1 MEQAPTPF
9 PINNE
14 DYFKNIPDELINK
27 FNLNFINNKKIEFS
41 FIIKTGLYKNNI
53 FIIAKNNKEF
63 SLNEYK
69 NFLSFD
75 NLILKNKQFKSYD
88 SIDEAFNQI
97 IKLFQKEKI
106 IIKNYTEKEII
117 LEIKLSNLAGDE
129 ETFEIILEEKK
140 INKDI
145 IIKELIEKVI
155 FLENEIKYLKENK
168 NINIEKEIFEL
179 KKEKEKQDKEIEN
192 LKEMI
197 LLLKNNINK
206 KDNINKN
213 NINYQKIKIKL

>member
-1 MEQAPTPF
+1 MKQVSIFF

-14 DYFKNIPDELINK
+14 DYFKNILDEVINK

-69 NFLSFD
+69 NVLSFD

-106 IIKNYTEKEII
+106 IIKNYM
-117 LEIKLSNLAGDE
+117 
-129 ETFEIILEEKK
+129 KK
-140 INKDI
+140 K
-145 IIKELIEKVI
+145 
-155 FLENEIKYLKENK
+155 
-168 NINIEKEIFEL
+168 
-179 KKEKEKQDKEIEN
+179 
-192 LKEMI
+192 
-197 LLLKNNINK
+197 
-206 KDNINKN
+206 
-213 NINYQKIKIKL
+213 

>member
-53 FIIAKNNKEF
+53 FIIAKNNQEF
-63 SLNEYK
+63 LLNEYE

-88 SIDEAFNQI
+88 SIEEAFNQI

-117 LEIKLSNLAGDE
+117 LEIKLSDK
-129 ETFEIILEEKK
+129 ETLEIILEAKK
-140 INKDI
+140 INKDK
-145 IIKELIEKVI
+145 IIKE
-155 FLENEIKYLKENK
+155 
-168 NINIEKEIFEL
+168 
-179 KKEKEKQDKEIEN
+179 
-192 LKEMI
+192 
-197 LLLKNNINK
+197 
-206 KDNINKN
+206 
-213 NINYQKIKIKL
+213 

>member
-69 NFLSFD
+69 NVLSFD

-88 SIDEAFNQI
+88 SIDETSNN
-97 IKLFQKEKI
+97 KI
-106 IIKNYTEKEII
+106 ISKRKNY
-117 LEIKLSNLAGDE
+117 
-129 ETFEIILEEKK
+129 
-140 INKDI
+140 
-145 IIKELIEKVI
+145 
-155 FLENEIKYLKENK
+155 Y
-168 NINIEKEIFEL
+168 
-179 KKEKEKQDKEIEN
+179 
-192 LKEMI
+192 
-197 LLLKNNINK
+197 
-206 KDNINKN
+206 
-213 NINYQKIKIKL
+213 

>member
-1 MEQAPTPF
+1 M
-9 PINNE
+9 
-14 DYFKNIPDELINK
+14 
-27 FNLNFINNKKIEFS
+27 
-41 FIIKTGLYKNNI
+41 
-53 FIIAKNNKEF
+53 
-63 SLNEYK
+63 
-69 NFLSFD
+69 SFD

-179 KKEKEKQDKEIEN
+179 KKEKEKQDKEIKRN
-192 LKEMI
+192 YF
-197 LLLKNNINK
+197 K
-206 KDNINKN
+206 K
-213 NINYQKIKIKL
+213 

>member
-106 IIKNYTEKEII
+106 TIKNYTENEII

-129 ETFEIILEEKK
+129 ETFEIILEAKK

-168 NINIEKEIFEL
+168 NIEKEIFEL
-179 KKEKEKQDKEIEN
+179 KKEKEKQDKEIERN
-192 LKEMI
+192 DFTI
-197 LLLKNNINK
+197 K
-206 KDNINKN
+206 K
-213 NINYQKIKIKL
+213 